1 MSSIFSLFLENEQKE
16 ENDKTASK
24 PKNSDLLYKLSNDVQ
39 PTSNSQD
46 FNSMLMNS
54 VLDEN
59 NSGFSSSESEPGFP
73 EHKESKEDHLIKKY
87 NKATSSIEVTTK
99 DETPAIVPSTEVKAK
114 KTANAIMKST
124 QLVSETPETPLPP
137 TPAPTPCSPQLIKED
152 VISIETVRDLVR
164 VRMIIIIRL
173 SQIIQL
179 YYLK

>member
-1 MSSIFSLFLENEQKE
+1 MSSIFSLFLESEQQE
-16 ENDKTASK
+16 GNDKTRSK

-99 DETPAIVPSTEVKAK
+99 DETPATVPTTQVQAK
-114 KTANAIMKST
+114 KTPIDITKSN
-124 QLVSETPETPLPP
+124 QSVSETPETPLPAA
-137 TPAPTPCSPQLIKED
+137 PAPTPCSPQSIKED
-152 VISIETVRDLVR
+152 VISIETVRSLV
-164 VRMIIIIRL
+164 
-173 SQIIQL
+173 
-179 YYLK
+179 